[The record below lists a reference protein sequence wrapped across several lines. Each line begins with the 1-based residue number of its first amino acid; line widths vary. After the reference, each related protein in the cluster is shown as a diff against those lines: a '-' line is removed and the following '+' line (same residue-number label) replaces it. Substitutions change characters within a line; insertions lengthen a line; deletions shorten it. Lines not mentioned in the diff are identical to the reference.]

1 MGGIDNISRYLCK
14 FACMK
19 RFLFSLITMVA
30 LSCAAA
36 DQWPQTHFA
45 WGGEVSS
52 SIDLTGHDLSTFNIG
67 ANLGYKNSLFQIVGV
82 GGQINI
88 GVGNNSR
95 MYPVFAIVR
104 TSFSK
109 QPKRCF
115 LELRG
120 GYSFNNM
127 DDGRSHNG
135 AYALAA
141 WGIHLA
147 MAHNFRSYL
156 SVGYSFHQ
164 ISGHYSDLSAVTAS
178 IGINF

>member
-1 MGGIDNISRYLCK
+1 
-14 FACMK
+14 MK
-19 RFLFSLITMVA
+19 RLIFSLIASLA
-30 LSCAAA
+30 LCASAA
-36 DQWPQTHFA
+36 DKWPQTHFA

-52 SIDLTGHDLSTFNIG
+52 SIDLTGQDLSTFNIG
-67 ANLGYKNSLFQIVGV
+67 ACLGYKNSIVQMAGV

-95 MYPVFAIVR
+95 LYPVYAIVR
-104 TSFSK
+104 TSFSTR
-109 QPKRCF
+109 PKRCF

-135 AYALAA
+135 AYAAAA

-147 MAHNFRSYL
+147 MAPNFRSYL

-164 ISGHYSDLSAVTAS
+164 IPGSYTDLSAMTAA